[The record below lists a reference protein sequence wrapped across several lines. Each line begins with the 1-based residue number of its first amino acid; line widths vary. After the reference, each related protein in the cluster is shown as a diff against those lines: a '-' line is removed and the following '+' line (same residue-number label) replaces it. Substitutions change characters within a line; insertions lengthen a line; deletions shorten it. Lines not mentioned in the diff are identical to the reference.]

1 MDLVGSRG
9 PSEPDEG
16 EEAEDMRLH
25 ARAMQLKEDLIRIG
39 NAVMTQGDH
48 KAIGPA
54 LYLAPGTWYLVPG
67 TWYLVLGTWYLVPD
81 TLHIGYQIMRY
92 WLPNHGHMNYQT
104 MAY

>member
-54 LYLAPGTWYLVPG
+54 LYLAPGTWYLVPVPVPG
-67 TWYLVLGTWYLVPD
+67 TWYLYLYLYLYQGD
-81 TLHIGYQIMRY
+81 HMAIG
-92 WLPNHGHMNYQT
+92 P
-104 MAY
+104 A